1 MTLPEVEIERQQ
13 APPPYGESTEPSRAG
28 DLDRS
33 TLEDASGVTDL
44 LQKPGD
50 VLEQREIS
58 KHLQDAP
65 PLAGASQGTESSR
78 TSSPPKLIPIS
89 EVELQR
95 KAASP
100 AEEDLTQTAGQTEG
114 LLAAVGRDEHES
126 EEEILEVEDN
136 REHGQE
142 EPISE
147 KIPKNRRT
155 YCRKASCITCKAQC
169 GNCPDCASSNTKTC
183 CRERP
188 QCPDKKPRELRPGK
202 GNPQTLNPSSMPV
215 DSGEAK
221 DRGRTMLRRSKSMCG
236 GTPVSIPD
244 IFRAPEDSVMTKK
257 RKQGG
262 NSEDDNKRRN
272 TSCDVEPE
280 DGRARRNSLAEPMS
294 TSSTIIQMRRTS
306 GLPIFNTK
314 SKAGEAAPQG
324 VVFGRDP

>member
-1 MTLPEVEIERQQ
+1 MKVIWLLDWFPTGNRLKVPHIYTYISGDRQ
-13 APPPYGESTEPSRAG
+13 S
-28 DLDRS
+28 
-33 TLEDASGVTDL
+33 
-44 LQKPGD
+44 
-50 VLEQREIS
+50 
-58 KHLQDAP
+58 
-65 PLAGASQGTESSR
+65 
-78 TSSPPKLIPIS
+78 
-89 EVELQR
+89 VELIGSQR
-95 KAASP
+95 
-100 AEEDLTQTAGQTEG
+100 
-114 LLAAVGRDEHES
+114 
-126 EEEILEVEDN
+126 
-136 REHGQE
+136 
-142 EPISE
+142 
-147 KIPKNRRT
+147 
-155 YCRKASCITCKAQC
+155 
-169 GNCPDCASSNTKTC
+169 SSQA
-183 CRERP
+183 R
-188 QCPDKKPRELRPGK
+188 K

-262 NSEDDNKRRN
+262 NNEDDNKRRS